1 MGYRR
6 MKKRDLWEIYR
17 RWQAGQSLS
26 HIAVNERRDRKT
38 VRYYLERFGNLDLAP
53 SGTKARHITGG
64 LFSCSCRALIPLS
77 DSGIINEHSLGLLL
91 RIGEPPSRNSLFGGR
106 HEKGSF
112 FSKTPRSRGPAFDD
126 FRQRATGLC
135 RRLCSKAFWGRMI

>member
-38 VRYYLERFGNLDLAP
+38 VRYYLQGFENLGLAP
-53 SGTKARHITGG
+53 SGTSMDDQHFYQIVQNLLPTRNERPAPGSEQLLPHVDELRELINRSKEALKPKT
-64 LFSCSCRALIPLS
+64 ALIV
-77 DSGIINEHSLGLLL
+77 
-91 RIGEPPSRNSLFGGR
+91 
-106 HEKGSF
+106 
-112 FSKTPRSRGPAFDD
+112 
-126 FRQRATGLC
+126 
-135 RRLCSKAFWGRMI
+135 